1 MAWWDSL
8 WLNEGFA
15 TLVRHLLFASSSIR
29 THRVTHHANKMGEVI
44 ILSKVFPEFRC
55 HSSFINDHLQ
65 RALKLDAQRSSHPI
79 QVDCPDANQINQ
91 VGCFLRLAK
100 SLTQCCSDF

>member
-1 MAWWDSL
+1 MK
-8 WLNEGFA
+8 
-15 TLVRHLLFASSSIR
+15 ASPLSYVICYLPHPQFVL
-29 THRVTHHANKMGEVI
+29 TGGTFHANKMGEVI

-65 RALKLDAQRSSHPI
+65 RALNLDAQRSSHPI

-91 VGCFLRLAK
+91 VR
-100 SLTQCCSDF
+100 